1 MLLVQKMYLKEFLR
15 VIVVLALGMSCV
27 ISMLSLID
35 KVDDLLP
42 HRPAVTQLIEYA
54 ALQVPRF
61 LHYLLP
67 MAILLSSLF
76 VCAQAIKRREIVAI
90 KTAGGKMK
98 RIMKPFLGFGIV
110 LTLTGFVVSEAL
122 IPQAAQRLAVL
133 KEEITKKK
141 SGIVFRGGTLY
152 VRGRDGS
159 VVRVSLYMPDTRR
172 AQGVSIFTFDSEGLQ
187 QRIDADSATWEGE
200 QWRLMGV
207 KVLRLSEGT
216 TAEMAEMPYGGIESE
231 EIFREELWK
240 SESMSLGDLIKYQER
255 LKEAG
260 YKNER
265 IDVDIGSRLS
275 YPFVNLF
282 MLMLGIALSLGE
294 APHRVLRIREGTGSR
309 AQGALITAGLG
320 LVISLVYWF
329 GYSFFL
335 SLGYAGILPAI
346 AAPWIVPAAFCLLS
360 VWLYRQIPE

>member
-1 MLLVQKMYLKEFLR
+1 
-15 VIVVLALGMSCV
+15 
-27 ISMLSLID
+27 
-35 KVDDLLP
+35 
-42 HRPAVTQLIEYA
+42 
-54 ALQVPRF
+54 
-61 LHYLLP
+61 

-76 VCAQAIKRREIVAI
+76 VFAQAIKRREIAAI

-98 RIMKPFLGFGIV
+98 RIMSPFLGFGII
-110 LTLTGFVVSEAL
+110 LTLFGFVVSEAL
-122 IPQAAQRLAVL
+122 IPQAAKRLGVL
-133 KEEITKKK
+133 KEEITRKK
-141 SGIVFRGGTLY
+141 SGVVFKGGTLY
-152 VRGRDGS
+152 MRGRDGS
-159 VVRVSLYMPDTRR
+159 VVRVSLYVPDKRY
-172 AQGVSIFTFDSEGLQ
+172 AQGVSIFAFDTEGLK

-200 QWRLMGV
+200 QWRLKGV

-216 TAEMAEMPYGGIESE
+216 TAEMPEMVYDGIEAE

-240 SESMSLGDLIKYQER
+240 SEAMSLGDLIKYQGR

-275 YPFVNLF
+275 YPLINLF
-282 MLMLGIALSLGE
+282 MLMLGIALSLGDV
-294 APHRVLRIREGTGSR
+294 PHRAFHIRGGTESR
-309 AQGALITAGLG
+309 AHGARVTAGLG

-335 SLGYAGILPAI
+335 SLGYAGILPAL
-346 AAPWIVPAAFCLLS
+346 AAPWIVPAAFSLLS